1 MMKEA
6 IMKKNING
14 GEKENKYQTTY
25 GDKKNITKNEHFFN
39 NLKF

>member
-1 MMKEA
+1 MKEA

-25 GDKKNITKNEHFFN
+25 GDKKKYNK
-39 NLKF
+39 K